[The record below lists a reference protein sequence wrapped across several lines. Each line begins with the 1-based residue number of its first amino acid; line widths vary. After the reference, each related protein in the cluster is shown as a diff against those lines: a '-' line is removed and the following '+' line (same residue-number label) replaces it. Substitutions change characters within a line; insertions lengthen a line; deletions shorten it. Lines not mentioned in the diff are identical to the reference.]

1 MRTNIFFTLFQPSH
15 THTQNTRVFIVTM
28 ILPNNLPFFNRDNSS
43 SRNKRENSS
52 SFRRHHRSALSSWK
66 ALTPPGKGGVLCVL
80 TVSLAQPTRAALAG
94 SSSSNNKKKNAQQQ
108 QKAGD
113 FVSLGVVDLSSILCQ
128 EFGVSGIVGVGV
140 GCALK
145 SAVKVAAV
153 SFASFFALL
162 KWLEMNDLVD
172 VKWKNVNKLVKK
184 ASLVADLN
192 HDGKIDSKD
201 LQHAKMKAV
210 GFFESALPSA
220 GGLLAGMSLGLKL

>member
-1 MRTNIFFTLFQPSH
+1 MC
-15 THTQNTRVFIVTM
+15 
-28 ILPNNLPFFNRDNSS
+28 
-43 SRNKRENSS
+43 
-52 SFRRHHRSALSSWK
+52 A
-66 ALTPPGKGGVLCVL
+66 L
-80 TVSLAQPTRAALAG
+80 TVSLAHPTRAALAG
-94 SSSSNNKKKNAQQQ
+94 SSSNAKKKNAQRQQ

-113 FVSLGVVDLSSILCQ
+113 LVSLGSVDFCSVFCQ

-145 SAVKVAAV
+145 SALKVAAV

>member
-1 MRTNIFFTLFQPSH
+1 
-15 THTQNTRVFIVTM
+15 M
-28 ILPNNLPFFNRDNSS
+28 ILPNNLPFFNRDSS
-43 SRNKRENSS
+43 SSSGRNGRLENSS
-52 SFRRHHRSALSSWK
+52 SFRRHHRSSSSSSWK
-66 ALTPPGKGGVLCVL
+66 ALTSPGKGGVLCAL
-80 TVSLAQPTRAALAG
+80 TVSLAHPTRAALAG
-94 SSSSNNKKKNAQQQ
+94 SSSSSNAKKKNAQRQH
-108 QKAGD
+108 QKAGEL
-113 FVSLGVVDLSSILCQ
+113 VSLGSVDFCSVFCQ

-145 SAVKVAAV
+145 SALKVAAV

>member
-1 MRTNIFFTLFQPSH
+1 
-15 THTQNTRVFIVTM
+15 
-28 ILPNNLPFFNRDNSS
+28 
-43 SRNKRENSS
+43 
-52 SFRRHHRSALSSWK
+52 
-66 ALTPPGKGGVLCVL
+66 LCAL

-94 SSSSNNKKKNAQQQ
+94 SSSSSNEKKKNAQRHQ

-113 FVSLGVVDLSSILCQ
+113 LVSLGSVDFCSVFCQ

-145 SAVKVAAV
+145 SALKVAAV